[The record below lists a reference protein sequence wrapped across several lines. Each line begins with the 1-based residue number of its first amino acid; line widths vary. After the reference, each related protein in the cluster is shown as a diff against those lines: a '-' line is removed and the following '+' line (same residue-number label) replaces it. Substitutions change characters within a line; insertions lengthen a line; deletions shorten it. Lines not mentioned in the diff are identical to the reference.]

1 MTANDLETPGSPE
14 DLYLARGPEADE
26 LRERPVFTGDLI
38 QLASTGGPICV
49 LQHPCAFR
57 NGSKLVNRI
66 LVGDVAEVSDIPK
79 DWSTGHFK
87 AMFLPDIEGEN
98 TKAVRVKFQD
108 IQILTPQQLDE
119 GERIAILSAYGVN
132 LLLQR
137 WIHHNARI
145 VVPTS
150 RLETSTAGPFDEA
163 DLVGD
168 SVPDLLDKGMSAAEA
183 LSWVESWLSQAHG
196 GTGYSRREALTSRQ
210 TAGSVRAELRR
221 AIAATE
227 RT

>member
-14 DLYLARGPEADE
+14 DLYLARGDEADE
-26 LRERPVFTGDLI
+26 LRDRPVFTGDLI
-38 QLASTGGPICV
+38 QLEGQNLVCV

-57 NGSKLVNRI
+57 NGSSLATRI
-66 LVGDVAEVSDIPK
+66 LVGDVAAVNDVPT

-87 AMFLPDIEGEN
+87 AMFLPEVEGEGSG
-98 TKAVRVKFQD
+98 AVRVKFQD
-108 IQILTPQQLDE
+108 IQIVEPQRLE
-119 GERIAILSAYGVN
+119 GGERVAILSAYGVN

-163 DLVGD
+163 DLIGD
-168 SVPDLLDKGMSAAEA
+168 SVPDLVAKGMTTSQALAWIEA
-183 LSWVESWLSQAHG
+183 WLSADHG
-196 GTGYSRREALTSRQ
+196 GTGSSRRVALVSRQ

-221 AIAATE
+221 AIVAAP
-227 RT
+227 RG